1 MRKVI
6 RGATSGA
13 LLGVGALHLAWALGS
28 HFPARSER
36 DLARSVTGDDTMP
49 PRAASAV
56 VGLGLSVVAVA
67 ALPIA
72 DGIPGSA
79 ALRRLAGAA
88 LLGRAVVPSSPLLS
102 ALRLPTPAP
111 EFVRLD
117 RVGYRPLCLALGA
130 ALLTDLAGSQAH
142 AR

>member
-6 RGATSGA
+6 RGATSGT

-28 HFPARSER
+28 HFPARS

-88 LLGRAVVPSSPLLS
+88 LLGRAVVPSGPLLS

-117 RVGYRPLCLALGA
+117 RVGYRPLCLALATG
-130 ALLTDLAGSQAH
+130 LLTTS
-142 AR
+142 